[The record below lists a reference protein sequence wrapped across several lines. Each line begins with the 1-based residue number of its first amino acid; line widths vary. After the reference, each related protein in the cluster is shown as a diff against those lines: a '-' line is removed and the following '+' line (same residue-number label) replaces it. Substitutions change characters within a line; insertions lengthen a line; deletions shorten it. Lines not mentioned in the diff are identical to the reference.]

1 MELQPQAPKTPQNF
15 RYCKFKILKN
25 NYFLWT
31 ILETSQRFWRRE
43 AFPARLRWRDH
54 SPRWPASLEEI
65 PLKKFLWWRPQPPP
79 PILGSMK
86 IITIILHYWNQMKNL
101 KTKLKF
107 VETALEAI
115 QVNILLHDAEKK
127 RYDIKYSSYLK
138 LFSFYFRSIRVLSIK
153 YVVPFVGCDN

>member
-1 MELQPQAPKTPQNF
+1 
-15 RYCKFKILKN
+15 
-25 NYFLWT
+25 
-31 ILETSQRFWRRE
+31 
-43 AFPARLRWRDH
+43 
-54 SPRWPASLEEI
+54 
-65 PLKKFLWWRPQPPP
+65 
-79 PILGSMK
+79 
-86 IITIILHYWNQMKNL
+86 MKNL

-127 RYDIKYSSYLK
+127 RFDIKYRSYLK